1 MRIKLPRVAFSLILF
16 KKKISK
22 SCLVKKPPTKAC
34 NQHASNCEKCFL
46 LFLLVKSLLRNA
58 AYYHNSILF
67 ANGRQGEKPLG
78 RSVLCIYHWH
88 TSMYS
93 THTIQPLKARPLQ
106 YRSAQASPLQIKKK
120 ASLLFFINSS

>member
-16 KKKISK
+16 KKKKISK

-78 RSVLCIYHWH
+78 RSVLYIYHWH

-106 YRSAQASPLQIKKK
+106 YRNAQASPLQIKKK
-120 ASLLFFINSS
+120 SITVILH